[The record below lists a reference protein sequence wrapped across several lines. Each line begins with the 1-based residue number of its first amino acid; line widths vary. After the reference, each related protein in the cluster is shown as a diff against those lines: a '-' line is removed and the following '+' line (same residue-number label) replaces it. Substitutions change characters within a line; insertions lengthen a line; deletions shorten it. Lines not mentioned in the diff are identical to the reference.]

1 MLVLADRLHC
11 LIENDVSAV
20 SLNTAKVPVF
30 AVVSQATVF
39 REIFVSKRPGLDF
52 RHLTS
57 KPEIKA

>member
-11 LIENDVSAV
+11 LTENDVSVV
-20 SLNTAKVPVF
+20 SLNTVKAPVF
-30 AVVSQATVF
+30 AVVLQAAVF
-39 REIFVSKRPGLDF
+39 REIFVSKRPGLDS